1 MPKFLI
7 QGSYSSDGLRGLL
20 KEGGTGRKTTIEKL
34 AQSLGGKVE
43 ALYYAFGEDDVFVI
57 GEFPDN
63 LTAAAVC
70 LAAGASGAVRT
81 KTVLLLTPE
90 EIDEATKK
98 SVDYRPRGGS

>member
-1 MPKFLI
+1 
-7 QGSYSSDGLRGLL
+7 
-20 KEGGTGRKTTIEKL
+20 
-34 AQSLGGKVE
+34 
-43 ALYYAFGEDDVFVI
+43 
-57 GEFPDN
+57 N

-98 SVDYRPRGGS
+98 SVDYRPRGGSCRPRQGPGEARAVARNDGSVAPFFIEAEQDDLQSGAAARRATRPLRLRTASGGRGN

>member
-20 KEGGTGRKTTIEKL
+20 KEGGTSRRTTIEKL

-63 LTAAAVC
+63 VTAAAVC
-70 LAAGASGAVRT
+70 LTASASGAVRT

-98 SVDYRPRGGS
+98 SVDYRPPGA

>member
-1 MPKFLI
+1 MPKFMI
-7 QGSYSSDGLRGLL
+7 KGSYSSDGLKGLL
-20 KEGGTGRKTTIEKL
+20 KEGGSSRKATIEEL

-57 GEFPDN
+57 GEFPDSV
-63 LTAAAVC
+63 TAAAVC

-90 EIDEATKK
+90 EIDQATKK
-98 SVDYRPRGGS
+98 SVDYRPPGA